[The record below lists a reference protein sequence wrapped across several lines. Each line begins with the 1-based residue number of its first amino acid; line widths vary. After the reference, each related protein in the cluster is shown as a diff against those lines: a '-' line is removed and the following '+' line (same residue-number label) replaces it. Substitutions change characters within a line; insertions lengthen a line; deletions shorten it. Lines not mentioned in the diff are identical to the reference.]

1 MALEQR
7 LKGMRECYVKFYG
20 KRVSTRGKRKVTKVG
35 MWLVQRMEN
44 GRVEGNEVNSGT

>member
-7 LKGMRECYVKFYG
+7 LKGLRECYVKFYG
-20 KRVSTRGKRKVTKVG
+20 KRVSTRGKRKVIKVG
-35 MWLVQRMEN
+35 MWLVRLEN